1 MRIICISGKAQH
13 GKDTT
18 ANLLRQR
25 LRESGHTVLI
35 SHYADLLKY
44 ICTTFFGW
52 NGLKDAAGRS
62 LLQYVGTDKIRRQS
76 PDFLVDFLI
85 GFFKIFENEWEYVI
99 LPDCRFPNEIE
110 RFKED
115 GFDVTSVR
123 VNRPGY
129 TGNLTPEQMAHPS
142 ETALD
147 DFAFD
152 YVLMNNSV
160 LPDLKAKVDS
170 MAADLLGR

>member
-1 MRIICISGKAQH
+1 MKIICISGKAQH

-25 LRESGHTVLI
+25 LREDGHTVLI
-35 SHYADLLKY
+35 THFADLLKY

-62 LLQYVGTDKIRRQS
+62 LLQYVGTDKIRRWS
-76 PDFLVDFLI
+76 PDFWVDFLI
-85 GFFKIFENEWEYVI
+85 GLFKIFDDEWEYVI

-110 RFKED
+110 RFKEE